1 MSSETL
7 LQVLQA
13 SPEFSSLY
21 DGRRRGFAEQMV
33 YGVAGS
39 LKSAFLAALRERTGR
54 PALVITATIQQAEQ
68 FRADLETWLP
78 DQDVVLFPPME
89 YLPFE
94 VMAHSPEVVSQ
105 RLAVLERLAKGEN
118 LIVVAAAAALYRSL
132 TPHAVFRQSLLTLTP
147 GTAIGRDALVARRDG

>member
-13 SPEFSSLY
+13 SAEFSSLY
-21 DGRRRGFAEQMV
+21 DGLRRGFAEQMV

-68 FRADLETWLP
+68 FREDLETWLP
-78 DQDVVLFPPME
+78 GQDVALFPPMDTC
-89 YLPFE
+89 P
-94 VMAHSPEVVSQ
+94 S
-105 RLAVLERLAKGEN
+105 R
-118 LIVVAAAAALYRSL
+118 
-132 TPHAVFRQSLLTLTP
+132 
-147 GTAIGRDALVARRDG
+147 